1 MGPVEECCKFLC
13 AFAQTSRQNQ
23 SVLFDHIP
31 YLLNQCIEHAG
42 KHMLIIITNTIY
54 VHVIL
59 DRLAGDT
66 CSPLDVAIATI
77 SNNSDLVMELSEEV
91 FGQVITLMKN
101 MIKYGGEDEK
111 GSKMSLLGSMSAEW
125 TPSGSEKCLKFL
137 LAAVWINCTLS
148 FIKRANSNFLYYQLI
163 NC

>member
-1 MGPVEECCKFLC
+1 M
-13 AFAQTSRQNQ
+13 
-23 SVLFDHIP
+23 
-31 YLLNQCIEHAG
+31 
-42 KHMLIIITNTIY
+42 Y

-77 SNNSDLVMELSEEV
+77 SNNSDLVIELSEEV

-101 MIKYGGEDEK
+101 MIKYGGDDEK
-111 GSKMSLLGSMSAEW
+111 GSKMSLFGSISAEW

-137 LAAVWINCTLS
+137 LAAVWVNGMLS
-148 FIKRANSNFLYYQLI
+148 FIKRTVSKFLYV
-163 NC
+163 